1 MNGYEATRAIR
12 QLTGKAKSNIPI
24 IGTYATCSGF
34 VKKIDR
40 YAHTVMMT
48 DQTIIPVA
56 QNSDIEGEM
65 FGDMYYQKEVLGYKQ
80 HATVSKDLG

>member
-1 MNGYEATRAIR
+1 M
-12 QLTGKAKSNIPI
+12 
-24 IGTYATCSGF
+24 TCSGF

-56 QNSDIEGEM
+56 KNSDIEGEM
-65 FGDMYYQKEVLGYKQ
+65 FGGMYYQKEVLGYKQ